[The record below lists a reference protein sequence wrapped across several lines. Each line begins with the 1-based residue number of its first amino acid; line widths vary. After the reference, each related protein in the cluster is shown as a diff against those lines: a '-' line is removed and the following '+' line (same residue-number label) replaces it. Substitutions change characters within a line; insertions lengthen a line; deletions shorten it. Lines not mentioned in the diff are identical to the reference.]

1 MFVGVGA
8 ARVRKLFGEL
18 WFQSRDTVDQSG
30 HFSVTQSDPVMSH
43 VLHGQLHYCLHI
55 LALRVRHPAV
65 LAFSFYWS
73 SDSSEFSVQ
82 TFSPSVCH
90 FEY

>member
-1 MFVGVGA
+1 MEGNL
-8 ARVRKLFGEL
+8 VRAY
-18 WFQSRDTVDQSG
+18 
-30 HFSVTQSDPVMSH
+30 SVTQSDPVMSH
-43 VLHGQLHYCLHI
+43 VLVLLHGQLHYCLHI

-65 LAFSFYWS
+65 LGFSFYWS
-73 SDSSEFSVQ
+73 SDNSEFSAQ